1 MAKRYTDI
9 FSLPFFVETNVWW
22 HHARDVM
29 MACNE
34 LTLYRPLRMRS
45 TSLRDHKKLISARCR
60 IAGSAYRL
68 WPKAELELYWK
79 LYRIVEKSPE
89 ASF

>member
-1 MAKRYTDI
+1 MDYCDTRI
-9 FSLPFFVETNVWW
+9 
-22 HHARDVM
+22 
-29 MACNE
+29 
-34 LTLYRPLRMRS
+34 LTLYRPLRMRI

-79 LYRIVEKSPE
+79 LYRIGEKSPE
-89 ASF
+89 ATF